1 MKSFEEKDFKHGIY
15 LLTADFYY
23 MMNKK
28 VKIGDF
34 ELYEVTKAV
43 RANGYIIT
51 NNAARK
57 LINFLSPIRYEA
69 DMFKVFRLCA
79 GIKIYGLIPYLIEVT
94 KDHNLNSSIDAD
106 RALLIKQRSK
116 YRKSIFKKNIKKRL
130 ISYLLWKILLK
141 KFEKTKHYTD

>member
-57 LINFLSPIRYEA
+57 LINFLFPIRYEA

-94 KDHNLNSSIDAD
+94 KDHNLNSSINAD
-106 RALLIKQRSK
+106 RALLIITTFKIQKK
-116 YRKSIFKKNIKKRL
+116 YFKKRYQNKIN
-130 ISYLLWKILLK
+130 ILLARGNSIK
-141 KFEKTKHYTD
+141 EIRKN

>member
-57 LINFLSPIRYEA
+57 LINFLFPIRYEA

-94 KDHNLNSSIDAD
+94 KDHNLNSSINAD
-106 RALLIKQRSK
+106 RALLIITTFKIQKK
-116 YRKSIFKKNIKKRL
+116 YFKKRCQKKINILFALENSIKEIRKN
-130 ISYLLWKILLK
+130 
-141 KFEKTKHYTD
+141 